1 VPVAI
6 EFAFLAALRQSKQ
19 EIAAVEIPPAVNRG
33 PPISSF
39 GQMPWLV
46 AKFCVSAMN
55 ASSAHPNGMNTL
67 RMFKP
72 RSAMSLGA

>member
-1 VPVAI
+1 
-6 EFAFLAALRQSKQ
+6 
-19 EIAAVEIPPAVNRG
+19 
-33 PPISSF
+33 
-39 GQMPWLV
+39 MPWLV
-46 AKFCVSAMN
+46 VKFCVSAMN